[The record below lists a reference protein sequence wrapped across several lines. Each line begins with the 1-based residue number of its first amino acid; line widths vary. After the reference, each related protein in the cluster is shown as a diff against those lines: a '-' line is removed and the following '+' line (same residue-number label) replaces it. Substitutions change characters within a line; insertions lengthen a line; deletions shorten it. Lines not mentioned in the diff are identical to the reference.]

1 MESIATFSIRM
12 EKGRLGFSK
21 KYCYSSINV
30 MARNRFGI
38 DVVLSISFTAL
49 KAMLKKAVLLVN
61 LLLIYIES
69 TRILKWPN

>member
-1 MESIATFSIRM
+1 M

-38 DVVLSISFTAL
+38 DVVLSISFNVL
-49 KAMLKKAVLLVN
+49 KAMLKKAGFHVKLL
-61 LLLIYIES
+61 
-69 TRILKWPN
+69 